1 MSFKSSVI
9 LRMLQAIKRRNAD
22 IEEEF
27 TDDNEVMKNQCSVIL
42 KRFPLIDKEN
52 INPSRPRRE
61 AVDPN
66 VRLSVEQLKN
76 AGDLAVANASE
87 EDKVAAMMHQST
99 EAFGPANWERA
110 PPFGYICNICGKGG
124 HWNYRCW
131 HKPKGNDKVRRGA
144 GIPRS
149 QLELAKDPAES
160 GALLMD
166 DGTFMVPKLAKSV
179 QDWQEGVAAL
189 SPPAPEDG
197 SKELPEEFKCP
208 ICREMLKEA
217 AIIRCC
223 GYSFCD
229 DCIRDA
235 LLDSEHHTC
244 PQCGAAG
251 QSPDALVA
259 NKTLRKMVDNHENGT
274 GWRSVVAKISASLDK
289 AQPPA
294 IKRQRLHG
302 NVAYKK
308 M

>member
-1 MSFKSSVI
+1 
-9 LRMLQAIKRRNAD
+9 LQ
-22 IEEEF
+22 
-27 TDDNEVMKNQCSVIL
+27 
-42 KRFPLIDKEN
+42 
-52 INPSRPRRE
+52 
-61 AVDPN
+61 DPN

-99 EAFGPANWERA
+99 EAFRPANWERA
-110 PPFGYICNICGKGG
+110 PPFGYICNICRKGG
-124 HWNYRCW
+124 HWNHRCW
-131 HKPKGNDKVRRGA
+131 HKPKGKDMPKVRRGA

-166 DGTFMVPKLAKSV
+166 DGTFMVPKLAK
-179 QDWQEGVAAL
+179 EAYKIGKKEL
-189 SPPAPEDG
+189 PPFLPQPPKMEVK
-197 SKELPEEFKCP
+197 KELPEEFKCP

-229 DCIRDA
+229 ECIRDA

-259 NKTLRKMVDNHENGT
+259 NKNLRKM
-274 GWRSVVAKISASLDK
+274 
-289 AQPPA
+289 
-294 IKRQRLHG
+294 
-302 NVAYKK
+302 
-308 M
+308 